1 MNIVTKYVLNPNN
14 PIIPDRFILSDL
26 TGGGF

>member
-1 MNIVTKYVLNPNN
+1 MNLVTRYVLNPNN

-26 TGGGF
+26 TGGG

>member
-1 MNIVTKYVLNPNN
+1 MNLITRYVLNPNN

-26 TGGGF
+26 TGEF